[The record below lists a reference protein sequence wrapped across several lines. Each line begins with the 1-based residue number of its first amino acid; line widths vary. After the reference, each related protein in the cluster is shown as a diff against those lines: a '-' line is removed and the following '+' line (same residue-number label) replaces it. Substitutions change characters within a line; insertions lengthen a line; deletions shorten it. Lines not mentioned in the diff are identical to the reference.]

1 MSDQKAEALNIG
13 TTITKVSSAEE
24 VKVGEHCFSDESADH
39 WKIRS
44 VDFMSDKVK
53 VTSEASILKVYNCD
67 IFRSQ
72 KKVSHI
78 MERMNFPTDLPQIK
92 RSADDGD
99 FYLPKLMV
107 VNFMIPLYSTNAFW
121 RTDDGDSIQFV
132 FYLQIDQDAYDGMRE
147 ERNPA
152 YRLLKDWLQV
162 HPTSADDYQNRGRLK
177 AIPEILNVDEINLGL
192 LRPVVLANSA
202 KPFLTGPKY
211 HDYVKTDDYLE
222 VDVDIHRYTY
232 AARNTLFGMLTEIPR
247 MLMRF
252 GLVVEGRNSDE
263 LPEQLLAGIC
273 LKADQNKAL
282 IID

>member
-1 MSDQKAEALNIG
+1 MSSDQKD
-13 TTITKVSSAEE
+13 TITIGSTISRVNNAAE
-24 VKVGEHCFSDESADH
+24 VKAGDHCFADESADR
-39 WKIRS
+39 WRIRS
-44 VDFMSDKVK
+44 VDFMADKVK
-53 VTSEASILKVYNCD
+53 VTSDSSILKVYNCD
-67 IFRSQ
+67 IFRS
-72 KKVSHI
+72 KKKISNIIDRVT
-78 MERMNFPTDLPQIK
+78 FPEDLPVIE
-92 RSADDGD
+92 RANDDGD
-99 FYLPKLMV
+99 FYLPKLII

-147 ERNPA
+147 DRNPA
-152 YRLLKDWLQV
+152 YRLLKEWLQV
-162 HPTSADDYQNRGRLK
+162 HPTAADDFQNRGRLK
-177 AIPEILNVDEINLGL
+177 AIPEIINVDEINLGL

-247 MLMRF
+247 MVLRF

-273 LKADQNKAL
+273 LKADQEKAL